1 MMKFEDLL
9 MQPSD
14 ENQKRILLEEEVE
27 ELREELDG
35 QLQVKTVL
43 QYALQ
48 RPNVGSCPCISTLPR
63 RVQHLLEEVVM
74 AEEEIA
80 WLERKVDALKMKLY
94 REKELA
100 EKWEVLQLKQV
111 QHQQH
116 QRLISKPLPPP
127 RPDRSQ
133 NYQLRKQ
140 YRIRK
145 DRRASVGSSIDFHII
160 YSPINLNEEEIIESS
175 SRGSRNWR
183 RHHSQPVDLETNN
196 ETPNKLSE
204 EVLKCLISIYLKLN
218 KASLENQ
225 SSSTISTSI
234 AKQSQT
240 CSKKSKSNFICSKT
254 CTSSAAD
261 APIFALNDYASN
273 LDPYGILLDTNGIQ
287 REIGSY
293 KNFIQISTTSLNTCH
308 ISECLPQMGK
318 LRSMVQK
325 FSIVDITCLTYKQK
339 LAFWINVYNICIMH
353 AAINVGGIVLNALA
367 IEHFILRHPRDI
379 EHGLTDDNER
389 FLRNAYGLE
398 YPEPNV
404 TFSLCRGSWSSPAL
418 RIYRPNEVTNELEK
432 AKMAYLEASV
442 GVTHKKKIMVP
453 KLMQWHMK
461 DFADDME
468 SLVEWMY
475 SQLPSSCSLKK
486 SMMDCLVAGEKKS
499 LSIAKMIELRIY
511 RPDEVANELERAK
524 MEYLEASV
532 GVTKDNKATER
543 RSKENSAINGE
554 HIVEDDQNN
563 SKKRKKVE
571 QGSNQP
577 KKKFK
582 EKCFNYGKIGH
593 KSTNCC
599 TPKKDKKKDQANML
613 ESNKECNDL
622 CAMFS
627 ECNLMGNPR
636 EWWMDSGATCHVC
649 SNKEFVSSF
658 ALAQV
663 EKMIYMTNSSTAKV
677 EGTGKICLKMTSGK
691 VLTLNI
697 VLYVLE
703 LRRNLISVSLL
714 DKNGFKC
721 VTVSRKIVISKGE
734 MCVGKGYLT
743 EGLYKMNLMNV
754 EINKISSSSYLLE
767 SYDLWHER
775 LGHVNYKKTLRK
787 LINLDVLLNF
797 ECNKSKCQTCVESK
811 YAKHPYKS
819 VERNSNPL
827 DLVHTDICDMK
838 STPSRAG
845 KKYSITF
852 IDDCTRYCYVYLLNS
867 ATRNEAARIL
877 SHSGNKIVIRATN
890 EHLLLSSLQR
900 NPGDPP
906 SDNDGT
912 NSLSTVM
919 ISQISQINFVG
930 SKTTNVHHLLPSLQR
945 NLVQPSAPSGITNS
959 PSTDMTSQISERNF
973 AGRKTTNEHFLLTPN
988 GGTNTPSTDLTNHI
1002 SEKKFAG
1009 RKTTEHLLFPRFQ
1022 REPIPPPSPNQGSTG
1037 HH

>member
-14 ENQKRILLEEEVE
+14 EKQKRILLEEEVE

-35 QLQVKTVL
+35 QLQLKTVL

-80 WLERKVDALKMKLY
+80 WLERKVDALKRKLY
-94 REKELA
+94 LEKELA
-100 EKWEVLQLKQV
+100 EKWEVLPLKQV

-145 DRRASVGSSIDFHII
+145 DRRASVGSSIDFHTI
-160 YSPINLNEEEIIESS
+160 YSPINLNEEEIVESS

-183 RHHSQPVDLETNN
+183 RHHSQPVDLETDN

-240 CSKKSKSNFICSKT
+240 CSKKSKSSFICSKT
-254 CTSSAAD
+254 CTSSAAAD

-273 LDPYGILLDTNGIQ
+273 LDPYGILLDTDGIQ
-287 REIGSY
+287 RDIGSY
-293 KNFIQISTTSLNTCH
+293 KNFIQVSRTSINTCH

-325 FSIVDITCLTYKQK
+325 FSNVDITCLTYKQK

-353 AAINVGGIVLNALA
+353 AFLQYGLPSTEEEQLSLVNKAAINVGGIVLNALA

-418 RIYRPNEVTNELEK
+418 RIYTPDEVANELER

-442 GVTHKKKIMVP
+442 GVTSKKKIMVP

-475 SQLPSSCSLKK
+475 SQLASCCSLKK
-486 SMMDCLVAGEKKS
+486 SMMDCLGAGEKKS
-499 LSIAKMIELRIY
+499 LSIAKMIE
-511 RPDEVANELERAK
+511 
-524 MEYLEASV
+524 
-532 GVTKDNKATER
+532 DNKATER
-543 RSKENSAINGE
+543 RSKENPAINGA
-554 HIVEDDQNN
+554 HIMEDDQNN

-599 TPKKDKKKDQANML
+599 TPKKGKKKDQANML

-636 EWWMDSGATCHVC
+636 EWWMDSGATLHVC

-658 ALAQV
+658 APA
-663 EKMIYMTNSSTAKV
+663 
-677 EGTGKICLKMTSGK
+677 
-691 VLTLNI
+691 
-697 VLYVLE
+697 
-703 LRRNLISVSLL
+703 
-714 DKNGFKC
+714 
-721 VTVSRKIVISKGE
+721 
-734 MCVGKGYLT
+734 
-743 EGLYKMNLMNV
+743 
-754 EINKISSSSYLLE
+754 
-767 SYDLWHER
+767 
-775 LGHVNYKKTLRK
+775 
-787 LINLDVLLNF
+787 
-797 ECNKSKCQTCVESK
+797 
-811 YAKHPYKS
+811 
-819 VERNSNPL
+819 
-827 DLVHTDICDMK
+827 
-838 STPSRAG
+838 
-845 KKYSITF
+845 
-852 IDDCTRYCYVYLLNS
+852 
-867 ATRNEAARIL
+867 
-877 SHSGNKIVIRATN
+877 
-890 EHLLLSSLQR
+890 
-900 NPGDPP
+900 
-906 SDNDGT
+906 
-912 NSLSTVM
+912 
-919 ISQISQINFVG
+919 
-930 SKTTNVHHLLPSLQR
+930 
-945 NLVQPSAPSGITNS
+945 
-959 PSTDMTSQISERNF
+959 
-973 AGRKTTNEHFLLTPN
+973 
-988 GGTNTPSTDLTNHI
+988 
-1002 SEKKFAG
+1002 
-1009 RKTTEHLLFPRFQ
+1009 
-1022 REPIPPPSPNQGSTG
+1022 
-1037 HH
+1037 